1 MELVKLTDIHENQP
15 TIKGKP
21 IDPITFEPL
30 NREASIRIDGN
41 PPTTWLHY
49 NPKTIK
55 RLLTDTCMCGY
66 PGINYVSDHLSGA
79 ISTLDLEEFKSAL
92 QEQYT
97 HNVIHHLRHVEGDY
111 IYKSPVTHTKYTEM
125 DAERM
130 FSIIEDREDRIYP
143 HLRGRLKRTKKKK
156 PKKTKQ
162 KKKSKKTKQKKKP
175 KKTKQ
180 KKKPKKTKNK
190 KKRTKKKCV

>member
-1 MELVKLTDIHENQP
+1 MELVKLIDIHENQP
-15 TIKGKP
+15 KIYGNP

-30 NREASIRIDGN
+30 NRESSIRIDGN
-41 PPTTWLHY
+41 PPTKWLHY

-66 PGINYVSDHLSGA
+66 PGINYVSDHLSGE
-79 ISTLDLEEFKSAL
+79 ISTFDLEEFKSAL
-92 QEQYT
+92 KEKYT
-97 HNVIHHLRHVEGDY
+97 HNVIHGIPTHPDHLRHVDGDY
-111 IYKSPVTHTKYTEM
+111 IYKSPVTHTKYTED

-130 FSIIEDREDRIYP
+130 FPIIEDRTYP
-143 HLRGRLKRTKKKK
+143 HLRGTLKRTK
-156 PKKTKQ
+156 
-162 KKKSKKTKQKKKP
+162 KKKP

-190 KKRTKKKCV
+190 KKRIKKKRV